1 MSNRKKALIWLV
13 VIWGIGLLVK
23 AFLSPKI
30 GTWILYLAGLFLVAW
45 FIEEVIKTLE
55 IDKMCKSIDRR
66 FRRIEHPLGL
76 LDDTNEEYMTSKPVS
91 YRIELV
97 LMPQWEEILK
107 KLADQN
113 KQKPKEFIDEI
124 FKDEKLNLNDEYE
137 KNAGLFNKWFRFFI
151 FQDGV
156 SGMQQIWS
164 DYHKTFLDE
173 IKVEGQVFAGL
184 DILSVLSKHSDKSKY
199 SDKLVS
205 KPLAL
210 TPSSAY
216 FEISEFKSHVLSSIP
231 YRDIIR
237 LLRYIGKNTGLGTQY
252 AIKRFPDELKKE
264 LEKYK
269 IVYKIETPSLDE
281 HVIDENFNGS
291 VSEYNNKSKWAKDK
305 DVELYDQQVESH
317 IFATQYYSLSI
328 SLETFEPPRQPV
340 FQA

>member
-23 AFLSPKI
+23 TFLSQKI
-30 GTWILYLAGLFLVAW
+30 GTWIFYFAACTFVWW
-45 FIEEVIKTLE
+45 FIEYVVIETLA
-55 IDKMCKSIDRR
+55 IDKMCKSIDKR
-66 FRRIEHPLGL
+66 FRRIEQPLGL
-76 LDDTNEEYMTSKPVS
+76 LDDTNEEDMTSKPVS

-113 KQKPKEFIDEI
+113 KQKPEEFIDEI
-124 FKDEKLNLNDEYE
+124 FKDGKLNLNDEYE
-137 KNAGLFNKWFRFFI
+137 KNAGLLNYEKWFRFFI

-173 IKVEGQVFAGL
+173 VKVEGYVFGSGGITWL
-184 DILSVLSKHSDKSKY
+184 FHPKY

-205 KPLAL
+205 KPLIL
-210 TPSSAY
+210 TVGSAY

-231 YRDIIR
+231 YRGIIQ
-237 LLRYIGKNTGLGTQY
+237 LLKYIGKNTGTGTQH
-252 AIKRFPDELKKE
+252 AIKRFPDDLKKE
-264 LEKYK
+264 LEEDK
-269 IVYKIETPSLDE
+269 IVYKIKTSSLDE

-305 DVELYDQQVESH
+305 DVELYDQQVENH
-317 IFATQYYSLSI
+317 IFASQYYSLRI
-328 SLETFEPPRQPV
+328 SLETFETPRQPV